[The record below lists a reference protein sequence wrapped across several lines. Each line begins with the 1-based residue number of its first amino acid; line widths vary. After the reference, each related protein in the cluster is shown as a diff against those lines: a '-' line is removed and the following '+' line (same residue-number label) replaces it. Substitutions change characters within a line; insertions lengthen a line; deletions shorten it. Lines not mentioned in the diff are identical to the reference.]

1 MIWHRQMVGWGD
13 YEKGVHRNM
22 YHFEY
27 VSRKQAAPVKKELIE
42 IIHAVQ
48 NNLRDKFTFRYD
60 FVGSASRNMI
70 TQDVKSNIGFD
81 FDINIEVNDDEQ
93 RYSPKQIREM
103 LKKAFD
109 RVASKFGYS
118 PAEQSTRVLTIKVK
132 DKEHSK
138 ILHSCDVAVVNN
150 YIDDDGYECQEY
162 IHFDKKSNKYLWE
175 ERSAGYYQLSE
186 KETFIKKNIPRKILR
201 DLYLQKKNT
210 NKDPYKKSRT
220 IYAEAVHEI
229 CQKNGYYD

>member
-1 MIWHRQMVGWGD
+1 MVDWGD
-13 YEKGVHRNM
+13 FEKGVHRNM

-27 VSRKQAAPVKKELIE
+27 VSKKQAAPVKKELIG

-48 NNLRDKFTFRYD
+48 DILRDEFTFRYD

-70 TQDVKSNIGFD
+70 TQDVNSNIGFD

-109 RVASKFGYS
+109 RVAPKYGYS

-138 ILHSCDVAVVNN
+138 ILHSCDIAVVNN

-186 KETFIKKNIPRKILR
+186 KETFIKKNIPQKILR

-229 CQKNGYYD
+229 CQKSGYYD

>member
-1 MIWHRQMVGWGD
+1 MVGWGD

-27 VSRKQAAPVKKELIE
+27 VSRKQAAPVKKELIG

-48 NNLRDKFTFRYD
+48 DILRDEFTFRYD

-70 TQDVKSNIGFD
+70 TQDVNSNIGFD
-81 FDINIEVNDDEQ
+81 FDINIEANYDEQ
-93 RYSPKQIREM
+93 RYSPKQIREK

-109 RVASKFGYS
+109 RVAPKYGYS

-150 YIDDDGYECQEY
+150 YIDDDGYECQQY

-175 ERSAGYYQLSE
+175 EQPDSYYLLLE
-186 KETFIKKNIPRKILR
+186 KEDWIKDNNLQTDLR
-201 DLYLQKKNT
+201 EWYLWKKNT
-210 NKDPYKKSRT
+210 NKDKHKKSRT

-229 CQKNGYYD
+229 CQKYGYYD

>member
-1 MIWHRQMVGWGD
+1 MVGWGD

-27 VSRKQAAPVKKELIE
+27 VSRKQAAPVKKELIG

-48 NNLRDKFTFRYD
+48 DILRDEFTFRYD

-70 TQDVKSNIGFD
+70 TRDTKSNIGFD

-109 RVASKFGYS
+109 RVAPKYGYS

-132 DKEHSK
+132 DKERSK
-138 ILHSCDVAVVNN
+138 ILHSCDIAVVNN
-150 YIDDDGYECQEY
+150 YIDDEGYECQEY

-175 ERSAGYYQLSE
+175 EQPDSYYLLLE
-186 KETFIKKNIPRKILR
+186 KEDWIKDNNLQTA
-201 DLYLQKKNT
+201 LQKCYIYRKNA
-210 NKDPYKKSRT
+210 NKLPHKKSRS
-220 IYAEAVHEI
+220 IYADAVHEI
-229 CQKNGYYD
+229 CQKYGYYD

>member
-1 MIWHRQMVGWGD
+1 MVGWGD

-109 RVASKFGYS
+109 RVAPKYGYS

-138 ILHSCDVAVVNN
+138 ILHSCDIAVVNN

-175 ERSAGYYQLSE
+175 ERSAGYYQLFE

-210 NKDPYKKSRT
+210 NKGPYKKSRT
-220 IYAEAVHEI
+220 IYAETVHEV
-229 CQKNGYYD
+229 CQRNGYYD

>member
-1 MIWHRQMVGWGD
+1 MVGWGD

-70 TQDVKSNIGFD
+70 TQDMKSNIGFD

-109 RVASKFGYS
+109 RVAPKYGYS

-138 ILHSCDVAVVNN
+138 ILHSCDIAVVNN

-220 IYAEAVHEI
+220 IYAEVVHEV
-229 CQKNGYYD
+229 CQRNGYYD